1 MKNTKRARRAAA
13 FAAAVVMAAC
23 AAVPMSSSFS
33 ASAAVTAGHITFTG
47 ATKGAEHTYT
57 VYKIFSGTYDA
68 KTKTLTGINWANP
81 AKGADFLAA
90 LKNDTTLKAD
100 FANCSNPAEVA
111 TVLGTYGNNS
121 ESAKAFAKFAIS
133 QKENLVQ
140 VNQTPSAD
148 IEVPDDGYYVI
159 EEAAL
164 GENGVN
170 NDEGAMTS
178 YLLGLYSAAD
188 GAEITVK
195 SSMPSV
201 EKKIQENVKTGNWE
215 DDDKYGDRYNDTADF
230 CIGDTVPFKLIG
242 TLPETLS
249 SYNTYKYVFHDT
261 LGKEFTVAG
270 GTLQNFAVTG
280 VKIGGKDITDG
291 YNVKAEAGT
300 DGVTNITVSFDDIK
314 SVIKANNI
322 TFDKNTTVEVTYDAV
337 LNVKAE
343 IGKLGQINEVYLEYS
358 NNPNNGGEGTSKTP
372 VDKVIAFTY
381 ELDVTKVDGVNHDTK
396 LKDAKFVLTRTVNEQ
411 TQYAVLTSDFKVD
424 KWITGTFAFDES
436 TGEVTGEDAE
446 KPTVV
451 SSDANG
457 EFKFIGLDDGT
468 YYLTETKAPTGYNKL
483 ADPIE
488 LTISANTN
496 NTQNDDTINGE
507 ELTEL
512 NIKVGSNTTGGDLDK
527 GSVAATIENNSGSQL
542 PSTGGIG
549 TTMFY
554 VGGGVLVAGAGVL
567 LITKKRAKKDAE

>member
-23 AAVPMSSSFS
+23 AAVPMGSSFS
-33 ASAAVTAGHITFTG
+33 ASAEAGHITFTG
-47 ATKGAEHTYT
+47 ATEGATHTYT

-68 KTKTLTGINWANP
+68 QNKTLTGINWADP
-81 AKGADFLAA
+81 AKGAAFLAA
-90 LKNDTTLKAD
+90 LKKDTTLKAD

-111 TVLGTYGNNS
+111 TVLGTYGNDS

-159 EEAAL
+159 EEVAL
-164 GENGVN
+164 GA
-170 NDEGAMTS
+170 NDKEGAMTS
-178 YLLGLYSAAD
+178 YLLGLYNAAD
-188 GAEITVK
+188 GAKITVK

-242 TLPETLS
+242 TLPGTLS
-249 SYNTYKYVFHDT
+249 SYDTYKYVFHDT

-270 GTLQNFAVTG
+270 GDLQKFAVTG
-280 VKIGGKDITDG
+280 VKIGNTTITSG
-291 YNVKAEAGT
+291 YNATAVKGEN
-300 DGVTNITVSFDDIK
+300 DVTNITVSFDDIK

-322 TFDKNTTVEVTYDAV
+322 TVTKDTTVEVTYNAV
-337 LNVKAE
+337 LNVNAK
-343 IGKLGQINEVYLEYS
+343 IGQPGQVNEVYLEYS

-396 LKDAKFVLTRTVNEQ
+396 LKDAKFVLTREVGGE
-411 TQYAVLTSDFKVD
+411 TQYAVLNSEFKVA
-424 KWITGTFAFDES
+424 KWITGTFAFDNS
-436 TGEVTGEDAE
+436 TGEVTGEAVD

-451 SSDANG
+451 ASGTDG
-457 EFKFIGLDDGT
+457 QFKFIGLDDGT

-488 LTISANTN
+488 LTISADTN
-496 NTQNDDTINGE
+496 NAQDDNTINGE

-512 NIKVGSNTTGGDLDK
+512 NIKVGSNTTAGDLAN

>member
-23 AAVPMSSSFS
+23 AAVPMGSSFS
-33 ASAAVTAGHITFTG
+33 ASAAATAGHITFTD
-47 ATKGAEHTYT
+47 ATKGATHTYT
-57 VYKIFSGTYDA
+57 VYKIFSGKYDA
-68 KTKTLTGINWANP
+68 TTKTLTGINWADP
-81 AKGADFLAA
+81 DKGADFLAE
-90 LKNDTTLKAD
+90 LKKDTTLGAD
-100 FANCSNPAEVA
+100 FADCSNPAEVA

-121 ESAKAFAKFAIS
+121 DSAKAFAKFAIS
-133 QKENLVQ
+133 QKSNLVQ
-140 VNQTPSAD
+140 VNATPSAD
-148 IEVPDDGYYVI
+148 IEVSDDGYYVI
-159 EEAAL
+159 EEVAL
-164 GENGVN
+164 GAND
-170 NDEGAMTS
+170 DEGAMTS
-178 YLLGLYSAAD
+178 YLLGLYNAAD

-215 DDDKYGDRYNDTADF
+215 DKDKYGDRYNDTADF

-249 SYNTYKYVFHDT
+249 SYDTYKYVFHDT

-270 GTLQNFAVTG
+270 GDLQKFAVTG
-280 VKIGGKDITDG
+280 VKIGNTTITSG
-291 YNVKAEAGT
+291 YTATAEAGT
-300 DGVTNITVSFDDIK
+300 NGVTNITVSFDDIK
-314 SVIKANNI
+314 KVIDDNGIKYDA
-322 TFDKNTTVEVTYDAV
+322 NTTVEVTYDAV
-337 LNVKAE
+337 LNTEAA
-343 IGKLGQINEVYLEYS
+343 IGKPGQINEVYLEYS

-381 ELDVTKVDGVNHDTK
+381 ELDVTKVDGVDNNTK
-396 LKDAKFVLTRTVNEQ
+396 LKDAKFVLTREVGGE
-411 TQYAVLTSDFKVD
+411 TQYAVLTDDFKVD
-424 KWITGTFAFDES
+424 KWITGTFTFDNS
-436 TGEVTGEDAE
+436 TGEVTGEAAD

-451 SSDANG
+451 ASGTDG
-457 EFKFIGLDDGT
+457 QFKFIGLDDGT

-512 NIKVGSNTTGGDLDK
+512 NIKVGGNTTGGDLDK

>member
-23 AAVPMSSSFS
+23 AAVPMGSSFS
-33 ASAAVTAGHITFTG
+33 ASAAATVGHITFTD

-68 KTKTLTGINWANP
+68 QSKTLTGINWADP
-81 AKGADFLAA
+81 DKGAAFLTA
-90 LKNDTTLKAD
+90 LKNDTTLAAD
-100 FANCSNPAEVA
+100 FAKCSNPAEVA
-111 TVLGTYGNNS
+111 TVLGTYGNDS

-164 GENGVN
+164 GVN
-170 NDEGAMTS
+170 DKEGAMTS
-178 YLLGLYSAAD
+178 YLLGLYSKDA

-215 DDDKYGDRYNDTADF
+215 DDAKYGDRYNDTADF

-249 SYNTYKYVFHDT
+249 SYDTYKYVFHDT

-270 GTLQNFAVTG
+270 GDLQKFAVTG
-280 VKIGGKDITDG
+280 VKIGGKDITSG
-291 YNVKAEAGT
+291 YNVKAEAEAGT
-300 DGVTNITVSFDDIK
+300 DGVTNITVSFDDIN
-314 SVIKANNI
+314 SVTKTNNI
-322 TFDKNTTVEVTYDAV
+322 TVTKDTTVEVTYNAV
-337 LNVKAE
+337 LNDKAE
-343 IGKLGQINEVYLEYS
+343 IGRPGQVNEVYLEYS

-411 TQYAVLTSDFKVD
+411 TQYAVLNSEFKVA
-424 KWITGTFAFDES
+424 KWITGTFTFNDE
-436 TGEVTGEDAE
+436 GDVNEEAAE

-451 SSDANG
+451 SSNADG
-457 EFKFIGLDDGT
+457 QFKFIGLDDGT

-488 LTISANTN
+488 LTISADTN

-512 NIKVGSNTTGGDLDK
+512 KIKVGSITTDGDLAN

-554 VGGGVLVAGAGVL
+554 VGGGVLVAGAGVI
-567 LITKKRAKKDAE
+567 LIAKKRAKKDAE

>member
-23 AAVPMSSSFS
+23 AAVPMGSSFS
-33 ASAAVTAGHITFTG
+33 ASAAATVGHITFTD

-68 KTKTLTGINWANP
+68 QSKTLTGINWADP
-81 AKGADFLAA
+81 DKGAAFLAA
-90 LKNDTTLKAD
+90 LKNDATLKAD
-100 FANCSNPAEVA
+100 FADCSNPAEVA

-159 EEAAL
+159 EEVAL
-164 GENGVN
+164 GA
-170 NDEGAMTS
+170 NDKEGAMTS
-178 YLLGLYSAAD
+178 YLLGLYNAAE

-215 DDDKYGDRYNDTADF
+215 DDTKYGDRYNDTADF

-249 SYNTYKYVFHDT
+249 SYDTYKYVFHDT

-280 VKIGGKDITDG
+280 VKIGGKDITSG

-300 DGVTNITVSFDDIK
+300 DDVTNITVSFDDIN

-322 TFDKNTTVEVTYDAV
+322 TVTKDTTVEVTYNAV
-337 LNVKAE
+337 LNVNAK
-343 IGKLGQINEVYLEYS
+343 IGQPGQVNEVYLEYS

-396 LKDAKFVLTRTVNEQ
+396 LKDAKFVLTRKVGGE
-411 TQYAVLTSDFKVD
+411 TQYAVLNSEFKVA
-424 KWITGTFAFDES
+424 KWITGTFAFDNS
-436 TGEVTGEDAE
+436 TGEVTGEAVD

-451 SSDANG
+451 ASGTDG
-457 EFKFIGLDDGT
+457 QFKFIGLDDGT

-488 LTISANTN
+488 LTISADTN

-512 NIKVGSNTTGGDLDK
+512 KIKVGSITTDGDLAN

-554 VGGGVLVAGAGVL
+554 VGGGVLVAGAGVI